1 MRKFDTKVQYLKYK
15 VLREV
20 ARQAWQDTLL
30 ENVLDIPKIIVPG
43 KQPTMRCCVYKER
56 AILAERVK
64 LAMGGSADNPNVIE
78 VIDIACD
85 ECPVGGYEVTNACRG
100 CLAHRC
106 EDVCRRGAISFDENH
121 VAHIDKTRCV
131 ECGQCAKV
139 CPYTA
144 IVSRKRPCQNACK
157 VKAISMNEEKAATI
171 DNNKCISCG
180 ACVYQCPFGAIMDKS
195 YMLNVIDLLRKS
207 EQGRSYK
214 LYAIVAP
221 SISSQF
227 NYARLGQVIS
237 GLKALG
243 FHTVVEAAL
252 GADMVAEAESRELA
266 EKGFLTSSCCP
277 AFVTYIR
284 QSFPQLLPMV
294 SHNLSP
300 MAAIARFIKETT
312 PDAKTIF
319 IGPCTVKKAEA
330 QLDTVKPYIDAVL
343 TFEELQALFD
353 SRDLDITT
361 LPEDV
366 LDNASYFGRIFARSG
381 GLSDAVAEGLKEQ
394 NIDFDL
400 KPCVCDGI
408 EACRMALLKKSKN
421 VLDANFIE
429 GMACLGGCIGGA
441 GCLTHGEK
449 NKAEVDKYGREAYE
463 KTIADAT
470 SVLK

>member
-121 VAHIDKTRCV
+121 VAHIDKTKCV

-266 EKGFLTSSCCP
+266 EKGSSCGK
-277 AFVTYIR
+277 
-284 QSFPQLLPMV
+284 LW
-294 SHNLSP
+294 
-300 MAAIARFIKETT
+300 
-312 PDAKTIF
+312 
-319 IGPCTVKKAEA
+319 
-330 QLDTVKPYIDAVL
+330 
-343 TFEELQALFD
+343 
-353 SRDLDITT
+353 
-361 LPEDV
+361 
-366 LDNASYFGRIFARSG
+366 
-381 GLSDAVAEGLKEQ
+381 
-394 NIDFDL
+394 
-400 KPCVCDGI
+400 
-408 EACRMALLKKSKN
+408 RM
-421 VLDANFIE
+421 
-429 GMACLGGCIGGA
+429 
-441 GCLTHGEK
+441 
-449 NKAEVDKYGREAYE
+449 
-463 KTIADAT
+463 
-470 SVLK
+470 

>member
-121 VAHIDKTRCV
+121 VAHIDKTKCV

-157 VKAISMNEEKAATI
+157 VKAISMNEAKAATI
-171 DNNKCISCG
+171 DNNKCMSCG
-180 ACVYQCPFGAIMDKS
+180 ACVDQCPFGAIMDKS

-207 EQGRSYK
+207 EQGRSYR

-221 SISSQF
+221 SISAMGVSPV
-227 NYARLGQVIS
+227 LV
-237 GLKALG
+237 GLAIC
-243 FHTVVEAAL
+243 F
-252 GADMVAEAESRELA
+252 GAV
-266 EKGFLTSSCCP
+266 
-277 AFVTYIR
+277 
-284 QSFPQLLPMV
+284 
-294 SHNLSP
+294 
-300 MAAIARFIKETT
+300 
-312 PDAKTIF
+312 
-319 IGPCTVKKAEA
+319 
-330 QLDTVKPYIDAVL
+330 
-343 TFEELQALFD
+343 
-353 SRDLDITT
+353 
-361 LPEDV
+361 
-366 LDNASYFGRIFARSG
+366 
-381 GLSDAVAEGLKEQ
+381 GLSLPNDSGFWVVNRFSGFSFSQ
-394 NIDFDL
+394 T
-400 KPCVCDGI
+400 
-408 EACRMALLKKSKN
+408 MKSWT
-421 VLDANFIE
+421 
-429 GMACLGGCIGGA
+429 LGGFAA
-441 GCLTHGEK
+441 GLTGL
-449 NKAEVDKYGREAYE
+449 VVILILSLFQG
-463 KTIADAT
+463 
-470 SVLK
+470 VLPGLM

>member
-266 EKGFLTSSCCP
+266 EKGFLPSSCCP

-319 IGPCTVKKAEA
+319 IGPCTAKKAEA